1 VKPLLD
7 AVLLDIGGTLVQQA
21 APGTPVADLEVQ
33 LRPSA
38 VEDLTWLAESVQ
50 LGAVTDTA
58 IMDEQQ
64 VRGLLEPS
72 GLADLLPTIVTSV
85 DVGCAKPDPL
95 SLITAM
101 ERLGIEDGSRVL
113 YIGDRPEDEEAAE
126 RAGIQ
131 YLPIAGLTGD
141 RDQTLRQ
148 VVQNWLERTAGHRF
162 EEARA
167 RIGKANIEMAN
178 AAAALQGQLTK
189 PPGALGRLESISI
202 QLAGIAG
209 ACPPP
214 VPEPACVAV
223 FAADH
228 GIAEWGV
235 SPWPQEV
242 TAQMVANFDTGGAA
256 VNVLARQADADVV
269 VVDVGV
275 AHPIPLAL
283 DGDTK
288 VVHRKVRA
296 GTSNLA
302 VGPAMSRVEA
312 LLGLDVGV
320 EIAETAVAAG
330 AGCLITGEMGIANT
344 TSATAIIAAITNST
358 PEDITGR
365 GSGADDEMLARKI
378 AVIEAAI
385 TDLTTTAGP
394 LTVLEQIGGFEIA
407 AMAGLIV
414 GGAAARVPVIIDG
427 VIADA
432 AALVA
437 AQLAPDIVDYV
448 IAGHRSTEPAAKAA
462 LAFLGIEPVLDLD
475 LRLGEGT
482 GAVLSLPVVQAA
494 ALTLREMA
502 TFDGAGVSRE
512 KE

>member
-7 AVLLDIGGTLVQQA
+7 AVLLDIGGTLVLQA
-21 APGTPVADLEVQ
+21 SPGTPVEDLEVQ

-38 VEDLTWLAESVQ
+38 VEDLTWLAESVL

-58 IMDEQQ
+58 IMNEQQ

-72 GLADLLPTIVTSV
+72 GLADLLPVVVTSV
-85 DVGCAKPDPL
+85 DVGRSKPDPL
-95 SLITAM
+95 SILTAI
-101 ERLGIEDGSRVL
+101 ERLGIEDPGRVL
-113 YIGDRPEDEEAAE
+113 YIGDRPEDDEAAG
-126 RAGIQ
+126 RAGVA

-141 RDQTLRQ
+141 RDQTIRQ
-148 VVQNWLERTAGHRF
+148 VVQGWLERAAGHRF

-167 RIGKANIEMAN
+167 RISKSGIEAAN
-178 AAAALQGQLTK
+178 AAAALQNQLTK
-189 PPGALGRLESISI
+189 PPGSLGRLEAMSV

-209 ACPPP
+209 LCPPP
-214 VPEPACVAV
+214 VPAPATVAV

-242 TAQMVANFDTGGAA
+242 TAQMVANFDSGGAA
-256 VNVLARQADADVV
+256 INVLARHARAEVI

-275 AHPIPLAL
+275 AHPITL
-283 DGDTK
+283 DPKTS

-320 EIAETAVAAG
+320 EIAENAVAAG
-330 AGCLITGEMGIANT
+330 SACLITGDMGIANT
-344 TSATAIIAAITNST
+344 TSATAIIAAITNSA

-414 GGAAARVPVIIDG
+414 GGAASRVPVIIDG
-427 VIADA
+427 VIANA
-432 AALVA
+432 AALIA
-437 AQLAPDIVDYV
+437 AQLAPDIIDYV
-448 IAGHRSTEPAAKAA
+448 FAGHRSTEPAARAA
-462 LAFLGIEPVLDLD
+462 LSFLGIEPVLDLD

-482 GAVLSLPVVQAA
+482 GGVLALNVLQAA

-502 TFDGAGVSRE
+502 TFDSAGVSRE
-512 KE
+512 KD